1 MKRDMIRLIE
11 RTDMIKSLF
20 KLAGG
25 DGLPQYKK
33 IYDNQ
38 LFIEWSQ
45 ELTFELQTLDSN
57 SNSQFIQSILNLLN
71 DGFDGWGDE
80 DDFSQLCGKLHVIQ
94 ERIDDFYIDSS
105 NNQTANS
112 TKKPKL
118 FISHSSDDVKYVKII
133 VDFLE
138 DIGLNEENLF
148 CSSIPG
154 YGIPLNEDIYDYLKK
169 QFNDYDLYVIYVL
182 SKNYYESPACLNEMG
197 AAWVI
202 KNKYS
207 SFLLPN
213 FKFQEIQGAI
223 NPRQMSISL
232 DSAPETVNEL
242 MTQLKNTII
251 EDFQLSPI
259 SESRFL
265 RKLSDFT
272 SAVTELKS

>member
-20 KLAGG
+20 KRSGG
-25 DGLPQYKK
+25 DGLPQCMI
-33 IYDNQ
+33 IYNNQ

-45 ELTFELQTLDSN
+45 ELTFELQTLNSN
-57 SNSQFIQSILNLLN
+57 SNNLFIQSTLELLN
-71 DGFDGWGDE
+71 NGFNGWSDE
-80 DDFSQLCGKLHVIQ
+80 DNFSELCGKLHVIQ

-105 NNQTANS
+105 NNQSVTPPR
-112 TKKPKL
+112 KPKL
-118 FISHSSDDVKYVKII
+118 FISHSSDDVHYVKLI

-169 QFNDYDLYVIYVL
+169 QFDDYNLYVIYVL

-197 AAWVI
+197 AAWVL

-207 SFLLPN
+207 AFLLPN

-223 NPRQMSISL
+223 SPRQMSISL
-232 DSAPETVNEL
+232 DSAPESVNEL

-251 EDFQLSPI
+251 KDFQLPPI
-259 SESRFL
+259 PESRFM

-272 SAVTELKS
+272 SAVTAIK